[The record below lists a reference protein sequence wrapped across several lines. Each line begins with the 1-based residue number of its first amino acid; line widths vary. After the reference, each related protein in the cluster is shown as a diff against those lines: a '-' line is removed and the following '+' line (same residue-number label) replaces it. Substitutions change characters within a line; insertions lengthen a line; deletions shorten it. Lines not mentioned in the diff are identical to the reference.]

1 MKNKNDFCVLIYVII
16 LIINYNFILII
27 KIIFIFYIKP
37 SPKMNFFIIV
47 CHYIPQQ
54 NVKYKTRFMSDYDA
68 SILI

>member
-37 SPKMNFFIIV
+37 SPKNEFYYNNNYHLTNYIFIIKN
-47 CHYIPQQ
+47 IMFF
-54 NVKYKTRFMSDYDA
+54 N
-68 SILI
+68 